1 MTDLG
6 PLLDQTLPLEVRTLL
21 WTCAHH
27 AAARGMPLFVVGGTV
42 RDILL
47 GRPAGD
53 LDLVVEGDAVALA
66 EELVARIG
74 GELLKQ
80 TAFGTATLTLMLQP
94 GSITNNSTLNT
105 QHSTLTLDVATARA
119 ERYERPAALP
129 KVWPADLTEDLRRRD
144 FTINSMAV
152 ELTPG
157 AYGRLHDPFGGQA
170 DLADP
175 AGPQLRVL
183 HTQSFIDDPTRIL
196 RGVRLAARL
205 GGALEPRTFHL
216 AVEALWEGMIE
227 QTTPQRIANEL
238 RLLLREP
245 VPERAAALLDGLGGL
260 PHLAPELRWTPE
272 LAGRFAAARAAG
284 FPDAE
289 LDQLYLGLA
298 LYPLSSAARAAVVE
312 RYKPSASV
320 IRLLRDIDGLRLLIQ
335 QLAGPPP
342 NSALDLLLRPF
353 GAVALRAAQ
362 LSEPGPVAA
371 AVAHYLAQLR
381 PAQTALN
388 GDDLRSLGVR
398 PGPAMGRLLAGLRAA
413 LLDGEVQGR
422 GEEEAWVRRNA

>member
-1 MTDLG
+1 MDRDLG
-6 PLLDQTLPLEVRTLL
+6 PLLDAALPLEVRTLL

-27 AAARGMPLFVVGGTV
+27 AAGRGMPMFVVGGTV

-66 EELVARIG
+66 GELVARLG

-80 TAFGTATLTLMLQP
+80 TAFGTATLTLPLGP
-94 GSITNNSTLNT
+94 GAAGA
-105 QHSTLTLDVATARA
+105 TLTLDLAAARA

-129 KVWPADLTEDLRRRD
+129 TVWPADLAEDLRRRD
-144 FTINSMAV
+144 FTVNALAV

-183 HTQSFIDDPTRIL
+183 HNQSFVDDPTRIL

-205 GGALEPRTFHL
+205 GGALEPRTFHQ
-216 AVEALWEGMIE
+216 AVQALWDGMVE

-245 VPERAAALLDGLGGL
+245 APERAAAQLDGLGGL

-272 LAGRFAAARAAG
+272 LTGRFVAARAAA
-284 FPDAE
+284 FPDAD
-289 LDQLYLGLA
+289 LDLLYLGLA
-298 LYPLSSAARAAVVE
+298 LYPLSDAARAAVVA
-312 RYKPSASV
+312 RYKPSAAV
-320 IRLLRDIDGLRLLIQ
+320 IRLLRDLDGLCP
-335 QLAGPPP
+335 LAAAL
-342 NSALDLLLRPF
+342 SAPLPDSAIDRLLRPF
-353 GAVALRAAQ
+353 GAPALRAAQ
-362 LSEPGPVAA
+362 LSEPAPVAA
-371 AVAHYLAQLR
+371 ALARYQDLLR
-381 PAQTALN
+381 PAQTVLN
-388 GDDLRSLGVR
+388 GDDLRALGVR
-398 PGPAMGRLLAGLRAA
+398 PGPGMGRLLAGLRAA
-413 LLDGEVQGR
+413 VLDGEARGR
-422 GEEEAWVRRNA
+422 EEEVAWIMRHA